1 MTLTYW
7 GIAIPSADKSLKTNG
22 GDIEKIMTVDIRIRH
37 IEESDYDAII
47 SVLNEWWGGRHM
59 ATMLPRLFF
68 KHFRETGFFAEVDD
82 KNVGFLIG
90 LFSST
95 FNSEAYIHFAGV
107 HPAHRK
113 GGIGRCL
120 YHHFFE
126 VSRKHGRSIIRCVTS
141 PVNKNSIAFHR
152 SMGFQLEPS
161 TEDSNGIP
169 IHRNYDGPGED
180 RVLFFKRL

>member
-1 MTLTYW
+1 
-7 GIAIPSADKSLKTNG
+7 
-22 GDIEKIMTVDIRIRH
+22 MTVDIRIRH

-47 SVLNEWWGGRHM
+47 SVLNEWWGGRQM

-68 KHFRETGFFAEVDD
+68 KHFSETSFLAEIDD
-82 KNVGFLIG
+82 KKVGFLIG
-90 LFSST
+90 FFSAT

-107 HPAHRK
+107 HPDHRK
-113 GGIGRCL
+113 RGIGRFL
-120 YHHFFE
+120 YHHFFD

-161 TEDSNGIP
+161 NQDSSNIP

>member
-1 MTLTYW
+1 LEHCNS
-7 GIAIPSADKSLKTNG
+7 IDKSQKSYG
-22 GDIEKIMTVDIRIRH
+22 CDIEKIMTVDIRIRH

-47 SVLNEWWGGRHM
+47 SLLNEWWGGRPM

-68 KHFRETGFFAEVDD
+68 RHFSETGFFAELGDQA
-82 KNVGFLIG
+82 VGFLIG
-90 LFSST
+90 FFSAR

-107 HPAHRK
+107 HPNHRK
-113 GGIGRCL
+113 KGIGRYL
-120 YHHFFE
+120 YHRFFD

-141 PVNKNSIAFHR
+141 PVNKKSIAFHR

-161 TEDSNGIP
+161 TENSNGIP

-180 RVLFFKRL
+180 RVLFLKRL